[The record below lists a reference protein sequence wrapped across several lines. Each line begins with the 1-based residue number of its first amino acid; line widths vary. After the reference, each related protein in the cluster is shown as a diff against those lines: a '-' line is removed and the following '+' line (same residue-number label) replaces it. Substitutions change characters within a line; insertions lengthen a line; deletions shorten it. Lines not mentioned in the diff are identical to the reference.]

1 MELTR
6 RRARR
11 EERGAAVFIVVM
23 VIVLLTA
30 IGIVAARSA
39 SLVDQAA
46 GYSRQALQTYYLT
59 DMAGHV
65 ATAELGSKPQTYL
78 DLMRKG
84 AEACP
89 SNKLVTPV
97 TTGAPIP
104 CYKLFMDELAGR
116 VSDNYS
122 GQTLLDQ
129 QTQSVPGSLGPPLSG
144 GSNMLNGV
152 FMVEMIEAYKADPK
166 ARSDVGGGANSFFD
180 VQVTLTAFGQIRSLP
195 STGVNT
201 NPWCAQ
207 ANGVSSSA
215 SVQAV
220 RAHVTLP
227 NIPAQ

>member
-1 MELTR
+1 MVAR
-6 RRARR
+6 RHRARR
-11 EERGAAVFIVVM
+11 GERGAAVFIVVM

-30 IGIVAARSA
+30 IGIVAAQSA
-39 SLVDQAA
+39 SLVDQAS

-59 DMAGHV
+59 DYAGRV

-84 AEACP
+84 SEACP

-97 TTGAPIP
+97 TAGAPIP
-104 CYKLFMDELAGR
+104 CYKLFMNELAGR

-122 GQTLLDQ
+122 GQTLLDN
-129 QTQSVPGSLGPPLSG
+129 QTTNTPGSLGAPLSSG
-144 GSNMLNGV
+144 TYMLNGV

-180 VQVTLTAFGQIRSLP
+180 VQVTLTAFGQIRSMP
-195 STGVNT
+195 DSGVNT
-201 NPWCAQ
+201 DPWCAKKT
-207 ANGVSSSA
+207 GVSSGA

>member
-1 MELTR
+1 VELTR
-6 RRARR
+6 HRARR
-11 EERGAAVFIVVM
+11 GERGAAVFIVVM

-30 IGIVAARSA
+30 IGLVAARSA
-39 SLVDQAA
+39 SLVDEAS
-46 GYSRQALQTYYLT
+46 GYGRQALQTYYLT
-59 DMAGHV
+59 DYAGRV
-65 ATAELGSKPQTYL
+65 ATTELGSKPQTYL

-89 SNKLVTPV
+89 SNKLVAPV

-104 CYKLFMDELAGR
+104 CYKLFMNELASR

-122 GQTLLDQ
+122 GQTLLDT
-129 QTQSVPGSLGPPLSG
+129 QTTTAPGSLGAPLSSG
-144 GSNMLNGV
+144 ADMLNGV

-166 ARSDVGGGANSFFD
+166 AKSDVGGGANSFFD
-180 VQVTLTAFGQIRSLP
+180 VQVTLTAFGQIRSMP

-201 NPWCAQ
+201 DPWCAPKT
-207 ANGVSSSA
+207 GVSSSA